1 MSFVMCRQCGR
12 IASNLIN
19 TLPSRAG
26 IIATRQFL
34 PSVIFLQWFCHFRF
48 VDSFASK
55 VLLQKKIMN
64 LTQIFRRIAQRII
77 PRQFG
82 LLAGI
87 FCIIGLFSAL
97 QLSSSFLL
105 TASLREAQRNEQHNQ
120 LAYQQQGKLD
130 QARVSLLA
138 ASDLLNR
145 SGVYFMQDK
154 ETGSDGSWH
163 SLMDEAQKALDA
175 SQQAWKAWLALNP
188 PKDEALV
195 NSYQLFY
202 GAIKEQAEGLIKTNS
217 IDAFFAVPAQAF
229 QTDFNDNY
237 ARFQQIS
244 EKQATEG
251 RQSLMERLS
260 GLQTLFLFAP
270 LVLLAIVIVVWFG
283 MAKWVI
289 TPLRRLIGHINQL
302 AAGDLSA
309 SSPDV
314 TRFNRE
320 IGQLSDSIFT
330 MQQGLQQLVTQVSE
344 ATTSMVE
351 NIGSLAQGNQKLY
364 QQSARQAKE
373 LEEVTAHIASLETHV
388 EGNTG
393 YAKLASSRADEA
405 REAAA
410 GGDQMMSTVNASMQ
424 AIVERSSEM
433 RGIVS
438 MIDNVAFQTNILAL
452 NAAIEAAHA
461 GNQGRGFAVVARE
474 VGLLARKSSHST
486 QTIQELINH
495 SLQGIEDG
503 SKAVTRLE
511 DNLQQVT
518 GLVGNLSSLLNDI
531 SVATMSQGESI
542 HLMTRQL
549 QALNQVSRQTDVL
562 VSGASQASDRLHQES
577 DILLQAVSRFRLPA

>member
-1 MSFVMCRQCGR
+1 M
-12 IASNLIN
+12 
-19 TLPSRAG
+19 
-26 IIATRQFL
+26 
-34 PSVIFLQWFCHFRF
+34 FLQWFCHFPL
-48 VDSFASK
+48 VDSHASNA
-55 VLLQKKIMN
+55 LLQKKIMN
-64 LTQIFRRIAQRII
+64 LTQIFRRIAPRLF

-97 QLSSSFLL
+97 QLSSSILL
-105 TASLREAQRNEQHNQ
+105 SASLKDAQRNERHNQ

-130 QARVSLLA
+130 LARVSLLA

-154 ETGSDGSWH
+154 ETGSEGSWH
-163 SLMDEAQKALDA
+163 SLMDEAQKALA
-175 SQQAWKAWLALNP
+175 VSQQAWQAWLALNP

-202 GAIKEQAEGLIKTNS
+202 GAIKEQADGLVDTHS

-237 ARFQQIS
+237 ARYQQAS
-244 EKQATEG
+244 EKQAMQG
-251 RQSLMERLS
+251 RQTLMAQLS
-260 GLQTLFLFAP
+260 GLQTAFLLAP
-270 LVLLAIVIVVWFG
+270 LVLLAIAAAVWFG

-289 TPLRRLIGHINQL
+289 TPLRRLIAHIDRL
-302 AAGDLSA
+302 AAGDLSGMP
-309 SSPDV
+309 PDV
-314 TRFNRE
+314 VRFNRE
-320 IGQLSDSIFT
+320 IGQLSDSIRT
-330 MQQGLQQLVTQVSE
+330 MQRGLQALVTQVSD
-344 ATTSMVE
+344 ATSSMVE
-351 NIGSLAQGNQKLY
+351 NIGALAQGNEALY
-364 QQSARQAKE
+364 HQSARQAKE
-373 LEEVTAHIASLETHV
+373 LEEVTAHIATLETHV

-405 REAAA
+405 RQAAA
-410 GGDQMMSTVNASMQ
+410 GGDRMMSTVNASMQ
-424 AIVERSSEM
+424 AIVDRSAEM
-433 RGIVS
+433 RGIVA

-503 SKAVTRLE
+503 SKAVSRLE

-518 GLVGNLSSLLNDI
+518 GLVATLSSLLSDI
-531 SVATMSQGESI
+531 SSATLSQGESI

-549 QALNQVSRQTDVL
+549 QALNRVSRQTDLL
-562 VSGASQASDRLHQES
+562 VSDASQASARLHQES
-577 DILLQAVSRFRLPA
+577 GQLLTAVSRFRLPA

>member
-1 MSFVMCRQCGR
+1 MCRQCGR

-217 IDAFFAVPAQAF
+217 IDTFFAVPAQAF

-373 LEEVTAHIASLETHV
+373 LEAVTAHIASLETHV

>member
-1 MSFVMCRQCGR
+1 
-12 IASNLIN
+12 
-19 TLPSRAG
+19 
-26 IIATRQFL
+26 
-34 PSVIFLQWFCHFRF
+34 
-48 VDSFASK
+48 
-55 VLLQKKIMN
+55 
-64 LTQIFRRIAQRII
+64 
-77 PRQFG
+77 
-82 LLAGI
+82 
-87 FCIIGLFSAL
+87 
-97 QLSSSFLL
+97 
-105 TASLREAQRNEQHNQ
+105 
-120 LAYQQQGKLD
+120 
-130 QARVSLLA
+130 VSLLA

-175 SQQAWKAWLALNP
+175 SRQAWKAWLALNP

-237 ARFQQIS
+237 ARYQQIS

-289 TPLRRLIGHINQL
+289 APLRRLIGHINQL

-309 SSPDV
+309 SPPGV

-320 IGQLSDSIFT
+320 IGQLGDSIFT

-438 MIDNVAFQTNILAL
+438 DRQ
-452 NAAIEAAHA
+452 
-461 GNQGRGFAVVARE
+461 RG
-474 VGLLARKSSHST
+474 
-486 QTIQELINH
+486 
-495 SLQGIEDG
+495 
-503 SKAVTRLE
+503 
-511 DNLQQVT
+511 
-518 GLVGNLSSLLNDI
+518 
-531 SVATMSQGESI
+531 
-542 HLMTRQL
+542 
-549 QALNQVSRQTDVL
+549 VSDQH
-562 VSGASQASDRLHQES
+562 SGAECGN
-577 DILLQAVSRFRLPA
+577 

>member
-1 MSFVMCRQCGR
+1 
-12 IASNLIN
+12 
-19 TLPSRAG
+19 
-26 IIATRQFL
+26 
-34 PSVIFLQWFCHFRF
+34 
-48 VDSFASK
+48 
-55 VLLQKKIMN
+55 MN
-64 LTQIFRRIAQRII
+64 LTQIFRRIAPRLF

-97 QLSSSFLL
+97 QLSSSTLL
-105 TASLREAQRNEQHNQ
+105 GASLKDAQRNERHNQ

-130 QARVSLLA
+130 LARVSLLA

-154 ETGSDGSWH
+154 ETGSEGSWH
-163 SLMDEAQKALDA
+163 SLMDEAQKALA
-175 SQQAWKAWLALNP
+175 VSQQAWQAWLALNP

-202 GAIKEQAEGLIKTNS
+202 GAIKEQADGLVDTHS

-237 ARFQQIS
+237 ARYQQAS
-244 EKQATEG
+244 EKQAMQG
-251 RQSLMERLS
+251 RQTLMAQLS
-260 GLQTLFLFAP
+260 GLQTAFLFAP
-270 LVLLAIVIVVWFG
+270 LVLLAIAIAVWFG

-289 TPLRRLIGHINQL
+289 TPLRRLIAHIDRL
-302 AAGDLSA
+302 AAGDLSGMP
-309 SSPDV
+309 PDV
-314 TRFNRE
+314 VRFNRE
-320 IGQLSDSIFT
+320 IGQLSDSIRT
-330 MQQGLQQLVTQVSE
+330 MQRGLRALVTQVSD
-344 ATTSMVE
+344 ATSSMVE
-351 NIGSLAQGNQKLY
+351 NIGALAQGNEALY
-364 QQSARQAKE
+364 HQSARQAKE
-373 LEEVTAHIASLETHV
+373 LEEVTAHIATLETHV

-405 REAAA
+405 RQAAA
-410 GGDQMMSTVNASMQ
+410 GGDRMMSTVNASMQ
-424 AIVERSSEM
+424 AIVDRSAEM
-433 RGIVS
+433 RGIVA

-503 SKAVTRLE
+503 SKAVSRLE

-518 GLVGNLSSLLNDI
+518 GLVATLSSLLSDI
-531 SVATMSQGESI
+531 SSATLSQGESI

-549 QALNQVSRQTDVL
+549 QALNRVSRQTDLL
-562 VSGASQASDRLHQES
+562 VSDASQASARLHQES
-577 DILLQAVSRFRLPA
+577 GHLLTAVSRFRLPA

>member
-1 MSFVMCRQCGR
+1 
-12 IASNLIN
+12 
-19 TLPSRAG
+19 
-26 IIATRQFL
+26 
-34 PSVIFLQWFCHFRF
+34 
-48 VDSFASK
+48 
-55 VLLQKKIMN
+55 
-64 LTQIFRRIAQRII
+64 
-77 PRQFG
+77 
-82 LLAGI
+82 
-87 FCIIGLFSAL
+87 
-97 QLSSSFLL
+97 
-105 TASLREAQRNEQHNQ
+105 
-120 LAYQQQGKLD
+120 
-130 QARVSLLA
+130 
-138 ASDLLNR
+138 
-145 SGVYFMQDK
+145 
-154 ETGSDGSWH
+154 
-163 SLMDEAQKALDA
+163 
-175 SQQAWKAWLALNP
+175 
-188 PKDEALV
+188 
-195 NSYQLFY
+195 
-202 GAIKEQAEGLIKTNS
+202 
-217 IDAFFAVPAQAF
+217 
-229 QTDFNDNY
+229 
-237 ARFQQIS
+237 
-244 EKQATEG
+244 
-251 RQSLMERLS
+251 
-260 GLQTLFLFAP
+260 
-270 LVLLAIVIVVWFG
+270 
-283 MAKWVI
+283 
-289 TPLRRLIGHINQL
+289 
-302 AAGDLSA
+302 
-309 SSPDV
+309 V

-531 SVATMSQGESI
+531 SVATMSQGRVFI
-542 HLMTRQL
+542 
-549 QALNQVSRQTDVL
+549 
-562 VSGASQASDRLHQES
+562 
-577 DILLQAVSRFRLPA
+577 